1 MPHSALPLALLA
13 LANATAPDRALRAP
27 TLEPAHDQSPRE
39 RAALA
44 TPERAAHTV
53 LALTLLHTACS
64 STQQTPH
71 GLAEHR
77 TRLDALSADSRRA
90 QLLGGEGPGEPA
102 SLMLIR
108 LPIDQLCITDAEQ
121 TSGSSSQRYAR
132 EGARQRETRQP
143 NDTHVQRPRETAGET
158 PAETQTETI
167 GEGVTPLLLTAAQR
181 ATEPETG
188 GHPAEKETEKTEE
201 RLPTAALP
209 QFANDWAA
217 GGAATQTRVARYT
230 IHVSVNTFT
239 NTVNTRYTESPI

>member
-71 GLAEHR
+71 GLSEHR

-108 LPIDQLCITDAEQ
+108 LPNDLTM
-121 TSGSSSQRYAR
+121 TSSASLMQSKHQAPRARDTPERARDSERLGSLATHMCRDHERPQERHQQRH
-132 EGARQRETRQP
+132 G
-143 NDTHVQRPRETAGET
+143 QRP
-158 PAETQTETI
+158 
-167 GEGVTPLLLTAAQR
+167 L
-181 ATEPETG
+181 
-188 GHPAEKETEKTEE
+188 E
-201 RLPTAALP
+201 R
-209 QFANDWAA
+209 
-217 GGAATQTRVARYT
+217 G
-230 IHVSVNTFT
+230 
-239 NTVNTRYTESPI
+239 